1 VVSSVTIALTRPR
14 GVDSSLATQL
24 TAAGHTVLDCA
35 MTSISEAAQEE
46 LAHAHTLFEAADAVV
61 LVSPQ
66 AVKSAL
72 THMADTL
79 QGKIV
84 AVMGPGSR
92 ALLADHG
99 IAIQS
104 IIESGS
110 QDGLGLVDDLLQ
122 RLPPSACVAIGRA
135 GNGRDD
141 LARALSNHG
150 LMVNFATLYHRTD
163 LRWPP
168 ATSAQLLRAAQGDLR
183 ILFTTSSAPQE
194 FVSRIRSADTA
205 QSSLLTQQA
214 LACCTH
220 PNVAAAAAKAGFVR
234 IITQMGDESSWLAS
248 LQSAHV

>member
-1 VVSSVTIALTRPR
+1 MGGSITIALTRPR

-35 MTSISEAAQEE
+35 MTSISNAAQEE
-46 LAHAHTLFEAADAVV
+46 LAHARALFEAADVVV

-72 THMADTL
+72 ANLADTL
-79 QGKIV
+79 QGKLI

-92 ALLADHG
+92 ALRADRG
-99 IAIQS
+99 VSGQS

-135 GNGRDD
+135 ANGRDD
-141 LARALSNHG
+141 LARALSSHG

-163 LRWPP
+163 LQWRP
-168 ATSAQLLRAAQGDLR
+168 ATSAQLLRAAEGDLR

-194 FVSRIRSADTA
+194 FVSRIRETDVAR
-205 QSSLLTQQA
+205 SSLLTQRA

-220 PNVAAAAAKAGFVR
+220 PNVAAAAANAGFVR
-234 IITQMGDESSWLAS
+234 VITQMGDESSWLAS